1 LQFPSL
7 VTANATDLFNNNQ
20 SKTPQTKGI
29 IMNMLERRKMKE
41 VLEVSI
47 PEREAEIV
55 EIVGT
60 LIRYEVDEDSFSGD
74 IEGMNFVDNISGLR
88 LSMALRVICADE
100 LGKEAVRDGLKLIRL
115 SSVIDESDK
124 KLEFVD
130 GVLFMTCAYSKGLSG
145 AFSDGEIRTVLENG
159 L

>member
-1 LQFPSL
+1 
-7 VTANATDLFNNNQ
+7 
-20 SKTPQTKGI
+20 
-29 IMNMLERRKMKE
+29 MNMLERRKMKE

-74 IEGMNFVDNISGLR
+74 IEGMNFVDNVSGLR

-100 LGKEAVRDGLKLIRL
+100 LGKEAVREGLKLIKL
-115 SSVIDESDK
+115 SSLIDVSDK

-130 GVLFMTCAYSKGLSG
+130 GVLSMTCAYSKGLSG

>member
-1 LQFPSL
+1 
-7 VTANATDLFNNNQ
+7 
-20 SKTPQTKGI
+20 
-29 IMNMLERRKMKE
+29 MNMLERRKMKE
-41 VLEVSI
+41 VLEVAI

-60 LIRYEVDEDSFSGD
+60 LIRYEVDEESFVGD
-74 IEGMNFVDNISGLR
+74 IEGMNFVDNVSCHR
-88 LSMALRVICADE
+88 LNMALRVICADE
-100 LGKEAVRDGLKLIRL
+100 LGKEAVREGLKLIKL

-124 KLEFVD
+124 KLEFSD
-130 GVLFMTCAYSKGLSG
+130 GVLSMTCVYSKGLSG